1 MAQLLLVKLQL
12 SCSGKLLFLGY
23 SWRIY
28 VIVLETGIYQS
39 YENYDYFMD
48 KADEEHSNHCS
59 MVRMGATPPFA
70 ESAVMHLSG
79 WRLDKFDRLPQTIKD
94 YVATQGPEWKEAPT
108 A

>member
-1 MAQLLLVKLQL
+1 M
-12 SCSGKLLFLGY
+12 
-23 SWRIY
+23 
-28 VIVLETGIYQS
+28 ETGIYQS

-79 WRLDKFDRLPQTIKD
+79 WRLDKFDCLPQTIKD